1 MGERSMSE
9 IDFVFVYGD
18 DWEGLY
24 ANGRLVLE
32 GHSIYFAD
40 VISYLLDD
48 KVGPYQ
54 IRSYD
59 SRPADWE
66 WLEERGSLPKLLSK
80 VKYDPEWSISSDE

>member
-1 MGERSMSE
+1 MSE
-9 IDFVFVYGD
+9 IDFVFVYSD

-24 ANGRLVLE
+24 ANGHLVLE

-40 VISYLLDD
+40 VIAYLRDN
-48 KVGPYQ
+48 VGPCQ

-66 WLEERGSLPKLLSK
+66 WLEERGRLPKLPSK
-80 VKYDPEWSISSDE
+80 VKYDPEWSMPSDE